1 MKKVLIT
8 GTTASHTS
16 VQANLRNMK
25 FTGLLSMSLIHSGV
39 EIELRDVSSSESF
52 EQYDKVIVGLSPFTS
67 LSSNKIYN
75 ALDTINRS
83 GDKTVLLMDS
93 PDPHLV
99 YRSMISAVNNPSIM
113 SKDLY
118 SQRRDFQE
126 FINNKKFSESVVSGM
141 NKVLN
146 EKLPLLVPSVPYF
159 SHTTDSLRVTTE
171 DLIELNFDSFFE
183 SDNYHEERKS
193 SKYWLADSRKNIWVE
208 QIKDS
213 VSNPVLNFKRSHYDS
228 DIDLVDRIIDSFGY
242 LKNNHKYDNPWWSRN
257 IMLTLSCG
265 IPVFSDWRHTS
276 KMGDSWSLLPHTVE
290 EMSNT
295 QRKELSLEQKSSYLS
310 LCPSWEEICDYT
322 VSQLNK

>member
-16 VQANLRNMK
+16 VQANIRNMK
-25 FTGLLSMSLIHSGV
+25 FTGLLSMALIHSGV

-99 YRSMISAVNNPSIM
+99 YRSMTSSLNNPSIM

-118 SQRRDFQE
+118 SKRKNFQE
-126 FINNKKFSESVVSGM
+126 FINNKSFSESVISGI
-141 NKVLN
+141 NKVLTK
-146 EKLPLLVPSVPYF
+146 KLPLLVPSVPYF
-159 SHTTDSLRVTTE
+159 SHTPESLRVKTE

-183 SDNYHEERKS
+183 SDNYYEERES
-193 SKYWLADSRKNIWVE
+193 SKYWIADSRKNIWVE
-208 QIKDS
+208 QVGNS
-213 VSNPVLNFKRSHYDS
+213 LSNSVLNFKRGHYDS
-228 DIDLVDRIIDSFGY
+228 DIDLVDRVLESFGY
-242 LKNNHKYDNPWWSRN
+242 LKNNHRYDNPWWSRN

-265 IPVFSDWRHTS
+265 VPVFSDWRFTS

-290 EMSNT
+290 GLSHAS
-295 QRKELSLEQKSSYLS
+295 RKELSVEQKSSYLS
-310 LCPSWEEICDYT
+310 LCPTWEEICDYT

>member
-8 GTTASHTS
+8 GTTASHSS
-16 VQANLRNMK
+16 VQANLRNMR
-25 FTGLLSMSLIHSGV
+25 FTGLLSMALMHAGI

-52 EQYDKVIVGLSPFTS
+52 DEYDKVIVGLSPSTS

-75 ALDTINRS
+75 ALDVINRY

-99 YRSMISAVNNPSIM
+99 YRSINSSLNNPSIM

-118 SQRRDFQE
+118 SKRKDFQE
-126 FINNKKFSESVVSGM
+126 FINNKSFADSVVSGM
-141 NKVLN
+141 DKVLTK
-146 EKLPLLVPSVPYF
+146 KLPLLVPSVPYF
-159 SHTTDSLRVTTE
+159 THTPESLRVQTE

-183 SDNYHEERKS
+183 SDNYYEERQS
-193 SKYWLADSRKNIWVE
+193 SKYWIADSRKNIWVE
-208 QIKDS
+208 QVHNS

-228 DIDLVDRIIDSFGY
+228 DIDLVDRVLDSFGY
-242 LKNNHKYDNPWWSRN
+242 LKNNQKYDNPWWSRN

-265 IPVFSDWRHTS
+265 VPVFSDWRFTS

-290 EMSNT
+290 GMSHAD
-295 QRKELSLEQKSSYLS
+295 RKELSLEQKSSYLS
-310 LCPSWEEICDYT
+310 LCPSWEEICEYT